1 MGKIKTW
8 SLENNELTF
17 NEGIRIVS
25 FFLFFIFF
33 GRGGDCGLITYMKN
47 IELNHR
53 IKIYQK

>member
-25 FFLFFIFF
+25 FFLFFFF
-33 GRGGDCGLITYMKN
+33 FLGGGGLWFDNLYEKY
-47 IELNHR
+47 R
-53 IKIYQK
+53 IKS